1 MRKRSLA
8 VAPAL
13 RTAAL
18 AISHSSVKPAR
29 KNTEVEALPK
39 PGKMHDELLKEVI
52 LEARAFSRPELRER
66 QDSQQ
71 HPALPTAKP
80 QADTEPMKTK
90 SEEELLLHFGAAV
103 SPMIFKQ
110 FTKGLFAPVF
120 NLVPSEPLH
129 PFTVTL
135 AQT

>member
-13 RTAAL
+13 PTAAL

-52 LEARAFSRPELRER
+52 LAARAVFQTGVARAPGQSAAASLASYEATGRHRASGDQKRGGTCTPEKDCQRSKSV
-66 QDSQQ
+66 SQ
-71 HPALPTAKP
+71 TV
-80 QADTEPMKTK
+80 
-90 SEEELLLHFGAAV
+90 SENRGEAV
-103 SPMIFKQ
+103 
-110 FTKGLFAPVF
+110 
-120 NLVPSEPLH
+120 
-129 PFTVTL
+129 
-135 AQT
+135 